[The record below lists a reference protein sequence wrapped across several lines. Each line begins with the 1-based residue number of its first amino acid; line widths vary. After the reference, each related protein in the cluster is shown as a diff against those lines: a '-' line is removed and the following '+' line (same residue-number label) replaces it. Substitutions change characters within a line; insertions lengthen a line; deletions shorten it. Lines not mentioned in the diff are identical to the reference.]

1 MPIKVLYK
9 IILICFEGKK
19 MDNWKSILNADPI
32 IWLLEDNNPSVRYF
46 TLIDI
51 LEKAEND
58 PEVRKTKEEIMKK
71 GVVPK
76 ILAKQKEGGYWEDSQ
91 NFYTA
96 KYKGTVW
103 QIIILAELG
112 VDGKDNYIRKACEF
126 ILDNSQD
133 CESNGFSVWV
143 SAKTGGGR
151 SSGVIPCLTGN
162 LVCSLIKLGYLEDER
177 IKNSINWITT
187 YQRFDDGI
195 KDTPKDWPYER
206 LVICWGKHSC
216 HMGAVKA
223 LKALAEIP
231 VNQRNEEVR
240 NTIEE
245 GVEYL
250 LKHHIYKRSHDLSRV
265 SKPGWLRFGFPLMY
279 QTDVL
284 EILGILTRLGYHD
297 KRMQEAIDLLIS
309 KQDNQ
314 GRWKLESTFNGR
326 FQTNIEQKGKSSKW
340 ITLNALKV
348 LKNFYS

>member
-1 MPIKVLYK
+1 
-9 IILICFEGKK
+9 
-19 MDNWKSILNADPI
+19 MDNWKSILNANPI
-32 IWLLEDNNPSVRYF
+32 PWLLEDNNPSVKYF
-46 TLIDI
+46 TLIDV
-51 LEKAEND
+51 LKRAEND
-58 PEVRKTKEEIMKK
+58 PEVRKTKEEIAKK

-76 ILAKQKEGGYWEDSQ
+76 ILTKQKEGGYWQDSQ

-112 VDGKDNYIRKACEF
+112 VDGKDNHIRKACEF
-126 ILDNSQD
+126 ILKNSQD
-133 CESNGFSVWV
+133 RESNGFSMWV
-143 SAKTGGGR
+143 SVKTGGGR
-151 SSGVIPCLTGN
+151 ATGVIPCLTGN
-162 LVCSLIKLGYLEDER
+162 LVYSLIKLGYLKDER
-177 IKNSINWITT
+177 VQNSINWITT

-206 LVICWGKHSC
+206 LVVCWGKHSC
-216 HMGAVKA
+216 HMGVVKA

-231 VNQRNEEVR
+231 FNQRNKEVKS
-240 NTIEE
+240 TIEE

-250 LKHHIYKRSHDLSRV
+250 LKHRIYKKSHDLGRV

-284 EILGILTRLGYHD
+284 EILEILTRLGYHD
-297 KRMQEAIDLLIS
+297 ERMQEAIDLLIS

-326 FQTNIEQKGKSSKW
+326 FQTNIEQKGKPSKW

>member
-1 MPIKVLYK
+1 
-9 IILICFEGKK
+9 
-19 MDNWKSILNADPI
+19 MDNWKSTLKAYPI
-32 IWLLEDNNPSVRYF
+32 TWLLEDNNPSVRYF
-46 TLIDI
+46 TLIDA

-76 ILAKQKEGGYWEDSQ
+76 ISAKQKEGGYWEDSQ

-112 VDGKDNYIRKACEF
+112 ADGKDSHIRKACEF
-126 ILDNSQD
+126 ILKNSQD
-133 CESNGFSVWV
+133 RESNGFSIWV

-162 LVCSLIKLGYLEDER
+162 LVYSLIKLGYLKDER
-177 IKNSINWITT
+177 VQNSINWITA
-187 YQRFDDGI
+187 YQRFNDGI

-216 HMGAVKA
+216 HMGVVKA

-231 VNQRNEEVR
+231 VNQRNEEVK

-279 QTDVL
+279 QTDIL

-297 KRMQEAIDLLIS
+297 ERMQEAIDLLIS

-326 FQTNIEQKGKSSKW
+326 FQTNIEQKGKPSKW

>member
-1 MPIKVLYK
+1 
-9 IILICFEGKK
+9 
-19 MDNWKSILNADPI
+19 MDNWKSKLNANSI
-32 IWLLEDNNPSVRYF
+32 TWLLEDNNPSVKYF
-46 TLIDI
+46 TLIDV
-51 LEKAEND
+51 LERAEND

-76 ILAKQKEGGYWEDSQ
+76 ILAKQKDGGYWEDSQ
-91 NFYTA
+91 KFYTA
-96 KYKGTVW
+96 KYKGAVW

-112 VDGKDNYIRKACEF
+112 ADGKNDRIRRACEF

-133 CESNGFSVWV
+133 RESNGFSIWV
-143 SAKTGGGR
+143 SAKAGGR
-151 SSGVIPCLTGN
+151 FSGVIPCLTGN
-162 LVCSLIKLGYLEDER
+162 LVYSLIKLGYLKDER
-177 IKNSINWITT
+177 VQNSINWITT

-206 LVICWGKHSC
+206 WVICWGKHSC
-216 HMGAVKA
+216 HMGVVKA

-231 VNQRNEEVR
+231 FNQRNEKVK
-240 NTIEE
+240 NTIEK
-245 GVEYL
+245 GAEYL

-297 KRMQEAIDLLIS
+297 KRMLEAIDLLIS
-309 KQDNQ
+309 KQDDH
-314 GRWKLESTFNGR
+314 GKWKLKSTFNGR
-326 FQTNIEQKGKSSKW
+326 FQTNIEQKGKTSKW

>member
-1 MPIKVLYK
+1 
-9 IILICFEGKK
+9 
-19 MDNWKSILNADPI
+19 MDNWESILNANPI
-32 IWLLEDNNPSVRYF
+32 PWLLEDNNPSVRYF

-76 ILAKQKEGGYWEDSQ
+76 ILAKKKDEGYWENLQ

-112 VDGKDNYIRKACEF
+112 AEEKDNRIRKAYEF
-126 ILDNSQD
+126 ILENSQD
-133 CESNGFSVWV
+133 RESNGFSMWV

-151 SSGVIPCLTGN
+151 STGVIPCLTGN
-162 LVCSLIKLGYLEDER
+162 LVYSLIKLGYLKDVR
-177 IKNSINWITT
+177 VQNSINWITT

-195 KDTPKDWPYER
+195 KNPPKGWPYER
-206 LVICWGKHSC
+206 LGICWGKHSC
-216 HMGAVKA
+216 HMGVVKA

-231 VNQRNEEVR
+231 FNQRNEEVK

-245 GVEYL
+245 GVKYL
-250 LKHHIYKRSHDLSRV
+250 LKHHIYKRSHDLGRV

-297 KRMQEAIDLLIS
+297 ERIQEAIDLLIS

-314 GRWKLESTFNGR
+314 GKWKLESTFNGR
-326 FQTNIEQKGKSSKW
+326 FQTNIEQKGKPSKW
-340 ITLNALKV
+340 ITLNALRV
-348 LKNFYS
+348 LKNFYR

>member
-1 MPIKVLYK
+1 ML
-9 IILICFEGKK
+9 
-19 MDNWKSILNADPI
+19 
-32 IWLLEDNNPSVRYF
+32 
-46 TLIDI
+46 
-51 LEKAEND
+51 
-58 PEVRKTKEEIMKK
+58 EVRKTKEEIIKK
-71 GVVPK
+71 GVAPK
-76 ILAKQKEGGYWEDSQ
+76 ILAKQKEGGYWENSQ

-112 VDGKDNYIRKACEF
+112 VDGRDDRIRKACEF
-126 ILDNSQD
+126 ILKNSQD
-133 CESNGFSVWV
+133 RESNGFSMWV

-151 SSGVIPCLTGN
+151 ATGVIPCLTGN
-162 LVCSLIKLGYLEDER
+162 LVYSLIKLGYLKDER
-177 IKNSINWITT
+177 VQNSIKWITS

-195 KDTPKDWPYER
+195 KDPPKGWPYER
-206 LVICWGKHSC
+206 LGICWGKHSC
-216 HMGAVKA
+216 HMGVVKA

-231 VNQRNEEVR
+231 INQRNKEVK

-250 LKHHIYKRSHDLSRV
+250 LKHHIYKRSHDLGRV
-265 SKPGWLRFGFPLMY
+265 SKPRWLRFGFPLMY

-297 KRMQEAIDLLIS
+297 ERMQEAIDLLIS

-314 GRWKLESTFNGR
+314 GKWKLESTFNGR
-326 FQTNIEQKGKSSKW
+326 FQTNIEQKGKPSKW

>member
-1 MPIKVLYK
+1 
-9 IILICFEGKK
+9 
-19 MDNWKSILNADPI
+19 MDNWKSTLKAYPI
-32 IWLLEDNNPSVRYF
+32 TWLLEDNNPSVRYF
-46 TLIDI
+46 TLIDA
-51 LEKAEND
+51 LEKTEND

-112 VDGKDNYIRKACEF
+112 ADGKDSHIRKACEF
-126 ILDNSQD
+126 ILKNSQD
-133 CESNGFSVWV
+133 RESNGFSIWV

-162 LVCSLIKLGYLEDER
+162 LVYSLIKLGYLKDER
-177 IKNSINWITT
+177 VQNSINWITA
-187 YQRFDDGI
+187 YQRFNDGI

-216 HMGAVKA
+216 HMGVVKA

-231 VNQRNEEVR
+231 VNQRNEEVK

-279 QTDVL
+279 QTDIL

-297 KRMQEAIDLLIS
+297 ERMQEAIDLLIS

-326 FQTNIEQKGKSSKW
+326 FQTNIEQKGKPSKW